1 MGVLLLYLAVVFGA
15 VIGLT
20 LGLLG
25 AGGSILAVPA
35 LVYGV
40 GQPLQ
45 TAIPTSLAVVA
56 LSSLGGLVPRGRR
69 TSVQWPVALVFGVAG
84 TPAAFGGTALGR
96 LFPQRWLLLAFAAL
110 MVVVAVRMLRGGEN
124 RAGACRT
131 QGGGVN
137 WRTCLPKALAAGTV
151 VGLLTGLFGVGGG
164 FVIVPALSLLLG
176 LGAQQAVATSL
187 VVVLI
192 NSVAGLVAHASA
204 AGELD
209 FTVLLLFA
217 GASLLVSIVAARL
230 STTLNPATVRRWF
243 AYVVFAV
250 AVFVAVAAIVNPAA
264 LG

>member
-1 MGVLLLYLAVVFGA
+1 MLLAVVFGA
-15 VIGLT
+15 TIGLV

-56 LSSLGGLVPRGRR
+56 LSAFGGLVPRGRR
-69 TSVQWPVALVFGVAG
+69 SAVQWPVALVFGAAG
-84 TPAAFGGTALGR
+84 IPAAFAGTALGK
-96 LFPQRWLLLAFAAL
+96 LFPQRWLLLAFAVL
-110 MVVVAVRMLRGGEN
+110 MVVVAVKMLRGGEN
-124 RAGACRT
+124 RTGACRT
-131 QGGGVN
+131 RDGGVA
-137 WRTCLPKALAAGTV
+137 WRSCLPKALAAGAA

-164 FVIVPALSLLLG
+164 FIIVPALSLLLG

-192 NSVAGLVAHASA
+192 NSIAGFAAHASA
-204 AGELD
+204 ATSID
-209 FTVLLLFA
+209 YTVLLLFA
-217 GASLLVSIVAARL
+217 GTSLLVSIVAARL
-230 STTLNPATVRRWF
+230 STKLNPATVRRWF
-243 AYVVFAV
+243 AYVVLAV
-250 AVFVAVAAIVNPAA
+250 AVFVAGAAIVNPGA

>member
-1 MGVLLLYLAVVFGA
+1 MYLVVLFGA

-56 LSSLGGLVPRGRR
+56 LSSLGGLVPRERR
-69 TSVQWPVALVFGVAG
+69 RAVRWPVALVFGGAG
-84 TPAAFGGTALGR
+84 VPAAFGGTALGR
-96 LFPQRWLLLAFAAL
+96 LFPQSWLLLAFAVL

-124 RAGACRT
+124 PTGACRT
-131 QGGGVN
+131 RDGGIR
-137 WRTCLPKALAAGTV
+137 WRSCLPKALLAGAL
-151 VGLLTGLFGVGGG
+151 VGVLTGLFGVGGG
-164 FVIVPALSLLLG
+164 FVVVPALALLLG
-176 LGAQQAVATSL
+176 LGAQEAVATSL

-192 NSVAGLVAHASA
+192 NAVAGFTAHWGA
-204 AGELD
+204 AAAID
-209 FTVLLLFA
+209 YRVLLLFA
-217 GASLLVSIVAARL
+217 GSALLVSIVAARFA
-230 STTLNPATVRRWF
+230 TRLNPATVRHAF
-243 AYVVFAV
+243 SYVVLAV
-250 AVFVAVAAIVNPAA
+250 AAFVAVASLVNPAA

>member
-1 MGVLLLYLAVVFGA
+1 MYLAVVFGA
-15 VIGLT
+15 VIGLA

-56 LSSLGGLVPRGRR
+56 LSSLGGLVPRERR
-69 TSVQWPVALVFGVAG
+69 TAVRWPVALVFGMAG
-84 TPAAFGGTALGR
+84 TPAAFGGAALGK

-110 MVVVAVRMLRGGEN
+110 MVVVAVRMLRGGDSH
-124 RAGACRT
+124 AGACRT
-131 QGGGVN
+131 QEGGVN
-137 WRTCLPKALAAGTV
+137 WRTCLPKSVVAGAL

-192 NSVAGLVAHASA
+192 NSAAGLVAHAGA
-204 AGELD
+204 ARSID
-209 FTVLLLFA
+209 YPVLLLFA
-217 GASLLVSIVAARL
+217 GTSLVVSIVAARM
-230 STTLNPATVRRWF
+230 STRLRSPTVRRWF
-243 AYVVFAV
+243 SYIVLAV
-250 AVFVAVAAIVNPAA
+250 AVFVAVAAIVSPSA